1 MAVAAVAAAVDHTVL
16 HGFGNFERPGFVP
29 VQRPQVVFFVKVGL
43 AAGGFIFL
51 EFFVAVS
58 EQLAVTQR
66 LDADILFLAG
76 GAVTGERKDVR
87 TRCHNRVDDAGNL
100 VNVRAGNCG
109 HHHGADA
116 RPIDADDF
124 FQRNV
129 KAAGLAEP
137 VVGFTQAVKGKLVF
151 FAAVFF

>member
-1 MAVAAVAAAVDHTVL
+1 M
-16 HGFGNFERPGFVP
+16 
-29 VQRPQVVFFVKVGL
+29 VFFVEVGL
-43 AAGGFIFL
+43 AAGGFVFL
-51 EFFVAVS
+51 ELFVAVS

-76 GAVTGERKDVR
+76 GAVAGERKDVR

-100 VNVRAGNCG
+100 VDVRAGNGG

-116 RPIDADDF
+116 RPIDAADL
-124 FQRNV
+124 FQRDV

-137 VVGFTQAVKGKLVF
+137 VVGFTQAVNRKLIF
-151 FAAVFF
+151 FTAVFF